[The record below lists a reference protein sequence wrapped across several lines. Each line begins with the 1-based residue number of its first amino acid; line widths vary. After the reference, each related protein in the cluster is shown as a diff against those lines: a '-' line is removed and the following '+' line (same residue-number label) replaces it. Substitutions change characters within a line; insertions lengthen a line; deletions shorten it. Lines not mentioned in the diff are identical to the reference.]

1 MIKPYFKS
9 PLHITIF
16 SVEMVLLF
24 GAILTF
30 VLNAIAWCTGYHHG
44 FSPDIDFDFERFF
57 FVTIS
62 AFTPIFLIDLIIYLI
77 RKATAYKTITTDK

>member
-16 SVEMVLLF
+16 SIEMTLLF
-24 GAILTF
+24 GATLTF

-44 FSPDIDFDFERFF
+44 FFPDIDFDFERFF
-57 FVTIS
+57 FVAIS
-62 AFTPIFLIDLIIYLI
+62 VSTLIFLIDLIIYIVNKLI
-77 RKATAYKTITTDK
+77 KTKPVSERP